1 MKTQCN
7 AGGKGSEWVY
17 LTCVFL
23 AAVYCDNYNGQRN
36 LENATEKR
44 GNFPENLFF
53 WLFKWLFEKKM
64 PSDTSV
70 FSIVAYSV
78 NVNNMCRNEIESA
91 CMICDVFPFHN
102 YSFRVVSE
110 AASELHPWYFWKAT

>member
-1 MKTQCN
+1 MLQK
-7 AGGKGSEWVY
+7 SEGIFQRIDFFGY
-17 LTCVFL
+17 LSGYL
-23 AAVYCDNYNGQRN
+23 
-36 LENATEKR
+36 
-44 GNFPENLFF
+44 
-53 WLFKWLFEKKM
+53 KKM

-78 NVNNMCRNEIESA
+78 NVKNMCRNEIESA